1 MVVSSR
7 MHVIFIC
14 INKITRL
21 LLQCI
26 LIQSKHWPYSLSNSG
41 HDYEPDTK
49 EQPCPPYVSVSCG
62 QCVTLCLSV
71 ANSMIFIRQKCH
83 SVTWSQFF
91 KVIFPIISAG
101 RASEEHIQMTTTS
114 SSWLR
119 MTDRC
124 CETNS
129 DSCNLMNKYQP
140 QQCSFSVL
148 WLNIW
153 TKWTVPCSLQQKPV
167 CHPPQQCTIQWQVP
181 AVLSC
186 RLAQNTVILLERHRS
201 AAQIALRQQDQ
212 SRGCAQQT
220 FLRLWSAVL
229 LQTKL
234 LWYLKKR
241 R

>member
-1 MVVSSR
+1 MIISQTLKKSHVSHTCLFHVV
-7 MHVIFIC
+7 I
-14 INKITRL
+14 
-21 LLQCI
+21 
-26 LIQSKHWPYSLSNSG
+26 
-41 HDYEPDTK
+41 
-49 EQPCPPYVSVSCG
+49 
-62 QCVTLCLSV
+62 VTLRLSV
-71 ANSMIFIRQKCH
+71 VNSTIYIRQKCR
-83 SVTWSQFF
+83 SITWYQFF
-91 KVIFPIISAG
+91 FNFLPVTISAE

-129 DSCNLMNKYQP
+129 DNCNLMNKCQQ

-153 TKWTVPCSLQQKPV
+153 TKWTCNLQQNPI
-167 CHPPQQCTIQWQVP
+167 CHPPQQCTILWQLP

-186 RLAQNTVILLERHRS
+186 RPAQSAVILLERHRS

-229 LQTKL
+229 F
-234 LWYLKKR
+234 
-241 R
+241 

>member
-1 MVVSSR
+1 
-7 MHVIFIC
+7 
-14 INKITRL
+14 
-21 LLQCI
+21 
-26 LIQSKHWPYSLSNSG
+26 
-41 HDYEPDTK
+41 
-49 EQPCPPYVSVSCG
+49 
-62 QCVTLCLSV
+62 
-71 ANSMIFIRQKCH
+71 
-83 SVTWSQFF
+83 
-91 KVIFPIISAG
+91 
-101 RASEEHIQMTTTS
+101 MTTTS

-124 CETNS
+124 FETNS
-129 DSCNLMNKYQP
+129 DSCNLMNKYQQ

-153 TKWTVPCSLQQKPV
+153 TKWTMPCSLQQNHPV
-167 CHPPQQCTIQWQVP
+167 CHSPEQCTILWQLP

-186 RLAQNTVILLERHRS
+186 LLAQSAVILLERRRS

-234 LWYLKKR
+234 LWYLKKMR
-241 R
+241 WIDLNCSVLWTWVIDLDGISCWTKEQSVKYFIHETNTSNLDAHKHSPVSPIHVSVSFTPSSESSTPRL